1 VARAANYQNFRPA
14 RFGGIMPA
22 VEALRGRRVLLCVG
36 GGIAAYKACE
46 VARLCGKAGAEVRVA
61 LTPAAQRFVTALTF
75 QALTGTPPSTDLFD
89 AQQEL
94 AAGHIALADWAEV
107 AVIAPATADLMA
119 RLRTGAA
126 DDVVAA
132 TLLAIDP
139 GRWLLAPAMNERMWA
154 SPATKENVRV
164 LRERG
169 ARMVGP
175 AVGEMAERTHSGPGR
190 MSEPP
195 EIVLAIASALIPRDL
210 AGVPVL
216 VTAGPTREALD
227 PVRFLSNPSSGRMGF
242 ALAEAAR
249 DRGAEV
255 TLIAG
260 PTEVE
265 PPPGVRC
272 VRIVSAQE
280 LQQAVDESLDGARA
294 VVMAAAVS
302 DQRPVQAAPQKGKKG
317 EGEELLR
324 LVRTPDILAALSAR
338 TKAKAR
344 RPVLVGFAA
353 ETEKVEEHAREKL
366 QRKDL
371 DLIVANDVSGSGAG
385 FASETNRVLVL
396 DRDGGRVEL
405 SGSKLAV
412 AHAIWD
418 RVRARLK

>member
-1 VARAANYQNFRPA
+1 
-14 RFGGIMPA
+14 
-22 VEALRGRRVLLCVG
+22 VLLCVG
-36 GGIAAYKACE
+36 GGIAAYKSCE
-46 VARLCGKAGAEVRVA
+46 VARLCAKAGAEVRVA
-61 LTPAAQRFVTALTF
+61 LTPAAQRFVTPLTF
-75 QALTGTPPSTDLFD
+75 QALTGTPASTDLFD

-94 AAGHIALADWAEV
+94 AAGHIALADWAEL
-107 AVIAPATADLMA
+107 AVVAPATADLLA
-119 RLRTGAA
+119 RLRAGVA
-126 DDVVAA
+126 DEVVTA
-132 TLLAIDP
+132 TLIAIDP
-139 GRWLLAPAMNERMWA
+139 SRWLLAPAMNERMWA
-154 SPATKENVRV
+154 SPATSENVRV

-169 ARMVGP
+169 TRMVGP
-175 AVGEMAERTHSGPGR
+175 AVGEMAERSHSGPGR
-190 MSEPP
+190 MSEPA
-195 EIVLAIASALIPRDL
+195 EIVQAIAGALVPRDL

-260 PTEVE
+260 PTEVP
-265 PPPGVRC
+265 PPPGVRF

-302 DQRPVQAAPQKGKKG
+302 DQRPVQAAPQKVKKAD
-317 EGEELLR
+317 GEELLR
-324 LVRTPDILAALSAR
+324 LVRTPDILAGLGAR
-338 TKAKAR
+338 YAAEAR

-353 ETEKVEEHAREKL
+353 ETERVEEHAREKL
-366 QRKDL
+366 QRKNL
-371 DLIVANDVSGSGAG
+371 DLIVANDVSGQAAG
-385 FASETNRVLVL
+385 FGSETNRVVLL
-396 DRDGGRVEL
+396 DRDGGRAEL

-418 RVRARLK
+418 RVRARLR